1 MEDGSLNP
9 SDHRDVAIDFT
20 RQHSQNEAMA
30 TKTISRKPTD
40 ASAALTVVRL
50 SLQGALLGVALVG
63 IFTQAQHYDL
73 VGAVVGGLIVLV
85 AKLKHFF

>member
-1 MEDGSLNP
+1 M
-9 SDHRDVAIDFT
+9 AIDFT